1 MPKWPLRSRKGQ
13 ERQRQRNNHQTQQ
26 QTAADTT
33 RVVVSK
39 RPGALHKAELHLAT
53 LNVQTWHGSRYSI
66 DDTWAPFAAA
76 TVVSAATAGVNVLA
90 VQECR
95 IPGSDRVSIPG
106 PQGGDAWTL
115 VYSGVKHHRQFING
129 VGFLLDAKTS
139 RALHSYHAF
148 SDRVI
153 AMLRSRIVEICM
165 LSARMPRQYSRM
177 TVSKISSTLTSCKPL
192 KRSRRPWRCDCL
204 MGDFNATISPA
215 SKSPPVI

>member
-153 AMLRSRIVEICM
+153 AISVALKDSRNLYVVSAYAPTV
-165 LSARMPRQYSRM
+165 LSDDSFKDQFYADLLQA
-177 TVSKISSTLTSCKPL
+177 IEAKPAAMAL
-192 KRSRRPWRCDCL
+192 CL
-204 MGDFNATISPA
+204 MGDFNATCLQISA
-215 SKSPPVI
+215 CDRK

>member
-129 VGFLLDAKTS
+129 VGFLLDA
-139 RALHSYHAF
+139 F
-148 SDRVI
+148 CRVEWDPPI
-153 AMLRSRIVEICM
+153 MRDLRKRSEFRILKRIRGGRRSRV
-165 LSARMPRQYSRM
+165 
-177 TVSKISSTLTSCKPL
+177 
-192 KRSRRPWRCDCL
+192 
-204 MGDFNATISPA
+204 
-215 SKSPPVI
+215 